1 MCTPI
6 FVKKPDFPLKKEDLK
21 QMYLEIENQGMF
33 ALEMEEK
40 GDTVTLDIK
49 KVEEYDIEL

>member
-1 MCTPI
+1 MCTPV
-6 FVKKPDFPLKKEDLK
+6 FVKLPDFLLEKENLK

-40 GDTVTLDIK
+40 CDTITLDTQI
-49 KVEEYDIEL
+49 VEEYDTEL

>member
-6 FVKKPDFPLKKEDLK
+6 FVKLPDFLLEKENLK

-40 GDTVTLDIK
+40 CDTITLDTQI
-49 KVEEYDIEL
+49 VEEYDTEL